1 MTQTKGKLNIV
12 AVVTMCFIFAMISFV
27 TNMAAPFGNIWKGQY
42 EWAGMMGNMMNF
54 AAYLFMGIPAGK
66 MLLKVGYKKTTL
78 IALATGFVGIV
89 IQWLSSRTFFA
100 GSAIYVYLLGAFV
113 CGFCVCMLN
122 TVVNPML
129 NILGGGGNRGN
140 QLIQTGGTLNSLSGT
155 LTPFLTGALIGT
167 VTKKT
172 SMADVAPLLFIAM
185 GVFFL
190 AFVIISMLNIPE
202 PAAERKNVKYEHSA
216 LSFRHLKM
224 GVVAIF
230 FYVGIEIGI
239 PSQLNFYLSDA
250 GVKGAG
256 ILVNGALIGGAFA
269 AAYWFL
275 MMIGRFLSTLI
286 SGKVSTKVQMT
297 TVSTVAILFVLLA
310 IFIPKTTGL
319 DAPKFIYNPE
329 SKTVGI
335 LVDNGMDEA
344 AAKDYIANPTPEAIA
359 PYLADLA
366 ESFDITVVKAPVC
379 DQVPECCREGQ
390 GVCPEHP
397 NCSEHQNCAAA
408 PACPEHKGCAEEAVP
423 ACPEHKGCAEE
434 AAPSEDEGKVKVC
447 ETELPA
453 VIAQKLKE
461 SQETPKIPL
470 SIIFLILCGLCT
482 SVMWGG
488 IYNLSV
494 EGLGKYTEQ
503 ASGLFMTMVVGGG
516 IMPLIQDFLAKGLGY
531 MTSYWLVIAMIAYI
545 LFFALVGSKN
555 VNKDIP
561 V

>member
-190 AFVIISMLNIPE
+190 AFVIISMLRIPE

-286 SGKVSTKVQMT
+286 SGKVSTKAQMT

-344 AAKDYIANPTPEAIA
+344 AAREYLANPTPEAIA

-366 ESFDITVVKAPVC
+366 ESFDITVVKAP
-379 DQVPECCREGQ
+379 ECAE
-390 GVCPEHP
+390 
-397 NCSEHQNCAAA
+397 A
-408 PACPEHKGCAEEAVP
+408 PAPV
-423 ACPEHKGCAEE
+423 EE
-434 AAPSEDEGKVKVC
+434 AAEEVVTEEVVPQEIVPAQEDSKVKVC
-447 ETELPA
+447 EKELPA
-453 VIAQKLKE
+453 VIAQKLQD
-461 SQETPKIPL
+461 SQQTPKIPL

-531 MTSYWLVIAMIAYI
+531 MASYWLVIAMIAYI
-545 LFFALVGSKN
+545 LFFALAGSKN